1 MSIKIDLKIFLF
13 ALIYIITKQIKI
25 YAILMLFAFVHE
37 LGHLIIGMLLG
48 FKPISINITPYG
60 LQIEFKV
67 LCEEYNRKVNKGT
80 ILCVKRAIIALA
92 GPLTNIAIIFFT
104 LLTTKGNME
113 KSLIIIY
120 SNALIGIFNFIP
132 IYPLDG
138 GRILRVILK
147 FILGQKRGK
156 TISTYFTNIIL
167 ILFLFVSIFIA
178 AYYKNFFFL
187 VMCFYML
194 KLSKSEIKKDEILC
208 VINYLQNEE

>member
-1 MSIKIDLKIFLF
+1 MCSSILFFIKSVPSSCKNTLGLSLSLPFQERIFL
-13 ALIYIITKQIKI
+13 AYSYGNKI
-25 YAILMLFAFVHE
+25 YFI
-37 LGHLIIGMLLG
+37 
-48 FKPISINITPYG
+48 INI
-60 LQIEFKV
+60 
-67 LCEEYNRKVNKGT
+67 
-80 ILCVKRAIIALA
+80 
-92 GPLTNIAIIFFT
+92 
-104 LLTTKGNME
+104 
-113 KSLIIIY
+113 LIT
-120 SNALIGIFNFIP
+120 IFNLLP
-132 IYPLDG
+132 VYPLDG

-178 AYYKNFFFL
+178 AYYKKFFFL